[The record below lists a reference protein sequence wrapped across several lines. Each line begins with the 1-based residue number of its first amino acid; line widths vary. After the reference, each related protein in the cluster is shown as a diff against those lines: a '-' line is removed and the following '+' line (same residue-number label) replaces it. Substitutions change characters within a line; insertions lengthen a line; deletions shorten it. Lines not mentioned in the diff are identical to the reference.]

1 MKAHE
6 EAPGAGG
13 TGGGDQ
19 EDTGSVSTLPP
30 TGDNSGQPAQA
41 HGRTAPGDPPQE
53 RNSRE
58 EADTQLLGALL
69 RATTA
74 TEVHAMVHAVPAE
87 AFEHRLDQGI
97 WRAGQA
103 LADSG
108 IADPAR
114 VVQTVVAGG
123 LWPRDLH
130 HEVTVRVIE
139 AIEVARFDS
148 HEWRTPAVDVLTGY
162 ARRVT
167 ASRLALLAT
176 ALGSA
181 RPCEIGRDLF
191 AVAEFVETIVGWIG
205 HIERPRQVVA
215 A

>member
-1 MKAHE
+1 MNPGNEPAPGVH
-6 EAPGAGG
+6 PGAGG
-13 TGGGDQ
+13 DHVGARSLS
-19 EDTGSVSTLPP
+19 SVKA
-30 TGDNSGQPAQA
+30 TGD
-41 HGRTAPGDPPQE
+41 TFGDHD
-53 RNSRE
+53 S
-58 EADTQLLGALL
+58 QLLGALL

-74 TEVHAMVHAVPAE
+74 AEVHAMVYAVPAE

-103 LADSG
+103 LADNG

-114 VVQTVVAGG
+114 LVQTVVAAG

-139 AIEVARFDS
+139 AIEAARFDP
-148 HEWRTPAVDVLTGY
+148 HEWQTPAVDVLTAY

-167 ASRLALLAT
+167 ASKLSMVAVVMPSAT
-176 ALGSA
+176 P
-181 RPCEIGRDLF
+181 REIGRQLF
-191 AVAEFVETIVGWIG
+191 AAAEFAETVVHWID
-205 HIERPRQVVA
+205 HVVQPPQVVA